1 MAGNHGVFDVGQLG
15 IDDVKVGPAYAACA
29 HLDANLPIAGNGI
42 HALLHLQKRARRR
55 QYHRTHARFSNQP
68 VARQE
73 HFRFPVYQASQPSF
87 DLNQGQSLQTW
98 WGIGEPGRLG
108 QIQLGGSTMTL
119 KSLIPV
125 GSERGVTRA
134 TSNPFSALQQE
145 IDRLFEGFSRGFTG
159 FAGFPSRELMPSM
172 DLSETD
178 KEIEISAELPGLEE
192 KDIQL
197 NVSDNVLTIRGEKK
211 NEREETKKD
220 YHLIERS
227 YGSFTRSVQLP
238 DGVNADNIKAV
249 MSKGVLKVTVPK
261 PAPAQ
266 TKKIDIKAAA

>member
-1 MAGNHGVFDVGQLG
+1 M
-15 IDDVKVGPAYAACA
+15 
-29 HLDANLPIAGNGI
+29 
-42 HALLHLQKRARRR
+42 
-55 QYHRTHARFSNQP
+55 S
-68 VARQE
+68 
-73 HFRFPVYQASQPSF
+73 S
-87 DLNQGQSLQTW
+87 
-98 WGIGEPGRLG
+98 
-108 QIQLGGSTMTL
+108 

-125 GSERGVTRA
+125 GSERGLTRA
-134 TSNPFSALQQE
+134 ASNPLSVLQQE
-145 IDRLFEGFSRGFTG
+145 IDRLFEGFSRGFAG
-159 FAGFPSRELMPSM
+159 FPTFPTFPSRELMPSM

-178 KEIEISAELPGLEE
+178 KEIEITTELPGLEE

-197 NVSDNVLTIRGEKK
+197 NVADNVLTIRGEKK

-220 YHLIERS
+220 YHLVERS

>member
-1 MAGNHGVFDVGQLG
+1 
-15 IDDVKVGPAYAACA
+15 
-29 HLDANLPIAGNGI
+29 
-42 HALLHLQKRARRR
+42 
-55 QYHRTHARFSNQP
+55 
-68 VARQE
+68 
-73 HFRFPVYQASQPSF
+73 
-87 DLNQGQSLQTW
+87 
-98 WGIGEPGRLG
+98 
-108 QIQLGGSTMTL
+108 MTL

-178 KEIEISAELPGLEE
+178 KEIEITAELPGLEE

-261 PAPAQ
+261 PAPTQ